1 MLYQITEFFTHLLWK
16 RNTEVLLQDIVHTTL
31 TGLAVNSDNIGLIS
45 SSHIHRINRQIRN

>member
-45 SSHIHRINRQIRN
+45 SSHIHRINWQIRN